1 MNATLIFLFLAH
13 FSFPFYFWQIF
24 MQGEKITYLHVQH
37 GVTIEKGPV
46 NGDGRRPLVN
56 TIQIPVNTVQMPYKK
71 QTNTAQSLHK
81 YFTNIIQ
88 LYGLVNGDGSSQ
100 YCTIQYK
107 YFYK

>member
-1 MNATLIFLFLAH
+1 MNATLIFIFLAYL
-13 FSFPFYFWQIF
+13 SFPFYFWQIF

-81 YFTNIIQ
+81 YFTNIISNHR
-88 LYGLVNGDGSSQ
+88 GRSMAMAGDH
-100 YCTIQYK
+100 
-107 YFYK
+107 